1 MPSSDPVR
9 VVCPSRRPRTALRL
23 ARCAAVVF
31 AVLWTIAVAPASAHG
46 RGDHDRA
53 RDALAAGEVLPLEE
67 VLDRL
72 QRTIPG
78 RVLDV
83 ELEREDGRWVYQV
96 KLMRPGGRLSRVDLD
111 ARTAEVL
118 RSRERERRHGGDGDS
133 R

>member
-1 MPSSDPVR
+1 MSSSPR
-9 VVCPSRRPRTALRL
+9 SRAALRWLPTALL
-23 ARCAAVVF
+23 GL
-31 AVLWTIAVAPASAHG
+31 AVLASVGIPSAGAHG

-53 RDALAAGEVLPLEE
+53 RDALAAGEVMPLET
-67 VLDRL
+67 VLDHL
-72 QRTIPG
+72 QRTLPG

-96 KLMRPGGRLSRVDLD
+96 KLMRPGGRLTRVELD

-118 RSRERERRHGGDGDS
+118 RTRERGRRHGGEADGIGAA

>member
-1 MPSSDPVR
+1 MSSSPR
-9 VVCPSRRPRTALRL
+9 SVVALRWL
-23 ARCAAVVF
+23 RSTLLGL
-31 AVLWTIAVAPASAHG
+31 AVLAGIGVPSVGTLAHG

-53 RDALAAGEVLPLEE
+53 RDALAAGEVMPLET
-67 VLDRL
+67 VLDHL
-72 QRTIPG
+72 QRTLPG

-96 KLMRPGGRLSRVDLD
+96 KLMRPGGRLTRVELD

-118 RSRERERRHGGDGDS
+118 RTRERVRRHGGDADGITES